1 MVGWAPHP
9 TEAVFLH
16 CDKPGRVSA
25 FDLKG
30 NLTEVFVGTG
40 FYQLITIS
48 QEGDKVAGFSI
59 DKQLIS
65 IWDYKSGTLLNTIK
79 TNPAKPINKLI
90 FDTKGKHVW
99 GMTWNAEVQVWDIK
113 TGALKML
120 INPQRMSP
128 EDIQKGDVRTGIGF
142 DLVMSTDQKIVGLA
156 VTVINSG
163 AAAKNGED
171 MRGVLLFDVNTGKE
185 MGQLKGYFKW
195 INHLSVGPQG
205 RYMATANFGKAP
217 GLRVWD
223 LRDGEVE
230 RYVKSSGI
238 MGASSDGN
246 RIALMEFFENKAPE
260 LRVYEFPQFK
270 KVADFDYNNFS
281 GICLN
286 KDGSI
291 MALLSAD
298 VDMKN
303 PIDTKFYIQAVEVD
317 SKKEIGRFEIKSTEV
332 PMFWGFK
339 LTPKGDYVIGE
350 TARGV
355 FVWEVATG
363 NVIPLEKKAVEY
375 EHLLDI
381 AADKSELTLSQ
392 TAVYYNEATQ
402 KVESFMHILS
412 FNYKTGVLI
421 DDFNTNLDGVMLCGD
436 FSPDGK
442 YLVTG
447 QSGYFNEVNFDVVLW
462 DWESK
467 EELCRLK
474 GHNGG
479 IKQVWF
485 GADGKKVYS
494 TAEDGFI
501 KVWDIEKCNNAASLI
516 GMNQLDYIIL
526 SPDNFYKTSKG
537 NADGIGFRYQNNLYT
552 YDQFDLRFNRPD
564 KVLEHLGVSTYTLR
578 VYTKAWEKR
587 ISRMGYTAEMLD
599 SDLHLPKIEILNR
612 QALPVASES
621 DKLSFKVKVA
631 DENVDLANIRVYI
644 NDVPYPNAKGF
655 VIKKAQ
661 GQIQEKELTI
671 PLGRGANL
679 VKVSVLNKNGL
690 ESVRESFGIEYKPKI
705 EKQPNLYLFM
715 IGVSEFEDIERNLK
729 FAQKDAT
736 DLVEQFKKTGQ
747 YQNVEVQSFYNEKA
761 TKSNIDKATSFLEK
775 ASIDDQVVLYIS
787 THGLLDD
794 SLNYYLAMH
803 DTDFQDPEQKG
814 LPYESIDKMMDGIC
828 LLYTSPSP
836 RD

>member
-1 MVGWAPHP
+1 
-9 TEAVFLH
+9 
-16 CDKPGRVSA
+16 
-25 FDLKG
+25 
-30 NLTEVFVGTG
+30 
-40 FYQLITIS
+40 
-48 QEGDKVAGFSI
+48 
-59 DKQLIS
+59 
-65 IWDYKSGTLLNTIK
+65 
-79 TNPAKPINKLI
+79 
-90 FDTKGKHVW
+90 
-99 GMTWNAEVQVWDIK
+99 
-113 TGALKML
+113 
-120 INPQRMSP
+120 
-128 EDIQKGDVRTGIGF
+128 
-142 DLVMSTDQKIVGLA
+142 
-156 VTVINSG
+156 
-163 AAAKNGED
+163 
-171 MRGVLLFDVNTGKE
+171 
-185 MGQLKGYFKW
+185 
-195 INHLSVGPQG
+195 
-205 RYMATANFGKAP
+205 
-217 GLRVWD
+217 
-223 LRDGEVE
+223 
-230 RYVKSSGI
+230 
-238 MGASSDGN
+238 
-246 RIALMEFFENKAPE
+246 
-260 LRVYEFPQFK
+260 
-270 KVADFDYNNFS
+270 
-281 GICLN
+281 
-286 KDGSI
+286 
-291 MALLSAD
+291 
-298 VDMKN
+298 
-303 PIDTKFYIQAVEVD
+303 
-317 SKKEIGRFEIKSTEV
+317 
-332 PMFWGFK
+332 
-339 LTPKGDYVIGE
+339 
-350 TARGV
+350 
-355 FVWEVATG
+355 
-363 NVIPLEKKAVEY
+363 
-375 EHLLDI
+375 
-381 AADKSELTLSQ
+381 
-392 TAVYYNEATQ
+392 
-402 KVESFMHILS
+402 MHILS

-814 LPYESIDKMMDGIC
+814 LPYESIDKMMDGIAC
-828 LLYTSPSP
+828 RNRLVLIDACHSGEVDKSESVIRTTPGGLNIRQLTKSGSTMIRPKTGLRNSFTYMQELFSNLSNTTGATVISAASGYEFALESEDWSNGVFTYAILQALRSGEADLNGDKLLQISELKHYVIQKVILLTEGKQHPTT
-836 RD
+836 RTENEVNDFVIYRY